1 MSTETITLILLWVH
15 VPFAIAWIGIAIVDA
30 FLAIAPGLQSVQR
43 AALIRLTLPIVLVAI
58 PVIILT
64 GIWQTVYNPLTRPQW
79 SLALL
84 EELKKSTYGQALFYK
99 HVFVVGTL
107 LATLAIKLVLIRRLE
122 ATIAVPAAAGAGGGE
137 LAYAGEGSGEPRLLR
152 TVAWI
157 NLLFCLAI
165 LVCVV
170 LMVWQL
176 H

>member
-1 MSTETITLILLWVH
+1 MTTETITLILLWVH
-15 VPFAIAWIGIAIVDA
+15 VPFAIAWIGIAMLDA
-30 FLAIAPGLQSVQR
+30 FLAITPGLLPRQR
-43 AALIRLTLPIVLVAI
+43 AALIRSTLPIVLVAI

-84 EELKKSTYGQALFYK
+84 DDLRRTTYGQALFYK

-122 ATIAVPAAAGAGGGE
+122 ATIAQPVAVGAGGGDV
-137 LAYAGEGSGEPRLLR
+137 APVGQDSGEPRLLR

-157 NLLFCLAI
+157 NVLFCLAI
-165 LVCVV
+165 IMCVV